1 MNMSLNELV
10 TMVLFATLILV
21 ACASMFSRFL
31 HVRSEKRLVRMRA
44 VCRICGSSF
53 ITTHSGIICQ
63 CPACDKQNL
72 RRRNGRLG

>member
-1 MNMSLNELV
+1 MSLSLNEFV
-10 TMVLFATLILV
+10 TMVVFATLILV
-21 ACASMFSRFL
+21 VCASMFSRFL

-53 ITTHSGIICQ
+53 ITEHSGIICQ

-72 RRRNGRLG
+72 RRGTGRLG